1 MKKRTPS
8 PTLPR
13 CAGEGAALRVF
24 GRGCVLF
31 VLYVLLVLSGCRGGG
46 SSEPGPY
53 KQAPIILISV
63 DTLRSDRLPAY
74 GYGNVKTPAI
84 DAFRQEAV
92 LFERAY
98 SHVPL
103 TLPSHSTILSG
114 RLPGEH
120 GVRDNSGYLFDAKRT
135 PYLPKILKEAGYKT
149 GAAVSTFVLRAET
162 GLADGFD
169 FYEADIDVRATE
181 SLGNSQRS
189 GRETARVAE
198 EWVKSVSS
206 EPFFLF
212 FHIYEPHTP
221 YAPEPAFASYP
232 DPYDGEVATA
242 DAIVG
247 ELLEALKAQG
257 VYDKAIVLLLSDH
270 GEGLRDH
277 GEQEHGIFLYREALQ
292 VPLMLKLPKGE
303 RGGTTVKAP
312 AQLLDVFPT
321 LLKLAGLPVPQGTP
335 GVSLLTLD
343 SSEAPQR
350 TLFAETFYPR
360 LHLGWSELFSAIRGS
375 SHYIEAP
382 QPELFDLAADPAEK
396 TNVLSRERRT
406 YAELRKAVEG
416 DKIPLAAPSA
426 VDEET
431 AAKLAALGYIGS
443 AVNAGDGPLPDP
455 KGKIGTLDGLG
466 QALNLYSQQR
476 YAEAVPLFQALVEAN
491 PLMLDAWENLGQ
503 SLQKLGRYDEA
514 LAAFDRAMKVSGGAG
529 HVALAMASALFDMER
544 LGEARKYA
552 EIGLPTSPAVAHNL
566 LAQIALHEKDLPRA
580 EKEARAALAAR
591 GSRLGPVVTL
601 ATILQVQGKPEEG
614 LRLADQAMAEMSPG
628 QKFPG
633 LFLVRGDL
641 LARLGRAGEA
651 EEAFLREIRDFPG
664 DTAGYTR
671 LAVLYASAGRPDD
684 AVTAIRTMVENQR
697 SPAAYVAAVKTL
709 RILGDP
715 QGAAALLRHAMA
727 LHPDS
732 KELRALAG

>member
-1 MKKRTPS
+1 MR
-8 PTLPR
+8 
-13 CAGEGAALRVF
+13 RVLA
-24 GRGCVLF
+24 VLA
-31 VLYVLLVLSGCRGGG
+31 VLAVLSGCGGGGG

-53 KQAPIILISV
+53 KKAPIILISV

-74 GYGNVKTPAI
+74 GYGKVKTPAF
-84 DAFRQEAV
+84 DAFRQDSV

-162 GLADGFD
+162 GLAQGFD

-189 GRETARVAE
+189 GRETSRAALN
-198 EWVKSVSS
+198 WVKTVSS

-212 FHIYEPHTP
+212 VHIYEPHTP

-247 ELLEALKAQG
+247 ELLDGLKAQG
-257 VYDKAIVLLLSDH
+257 VYDNSIILLLSDH

-292 VPLMLKLPKGE
+292 VPMMLKLPEGE
-303 RGGTTVKAP
+303 RGGATIKSP

-321 LLKLAGLPVPQGTP
+321 LLKLAGLPVPEGTP
-335 GVSLLTLD
+335 GASLLSLD
-343 SSEAPQR
+343 GADAPER

-360 LHLGWSELFSAIRGS
+360 LHLGWSELFSAVRGG

-382 QPELFDLAADPAEK
+382 EPELYDLASDPAEK
-396 TNVLSRERRT
+396 TNVLTRERRT
-406 YAELRKAVEG
+406 YVELRKAIEG
-416 DKIPLAAPSA
+416 NKVSLAAPSA

-431 AAKLAALGYIGS
+431 ASKLASLGYIGS
-443 AVNAGDGPLPDP
+443 SVNAGDGPLADP
-455 KGKIGTLDGLG
+455 KGKIHTLDDLG
-466 QALNLYSQQR
+466 QALNLFSQQR
-476 YAEAVPLFQALVEAN
+476 YADAVPLFQGLVEAN

-514 LAAFDRAMKVSGGAG
+514 LAAFDQAMKVSGGAG

-544 LGEARKYA
+544 FDDARKHA

-566 LAQIALHEKDLPRA
+566 LAQIALQEKDLPRA
-580 EKEARAALAAR
+580 EKEARAALEAR

-601 ATILQVQGKPEEG
+601 ASILQVQGKLEEG
-614 LRLADQAMAEMSPG
+614 LRLTDQAIGEMGAG

-671 LAVLYASAGRPDD
+671 LAVLYTSAGQPQSAI
-684 AVTAIRTMVENQR
+684 AVIRAMVESQR
-697 SPAAYVAAVKTL
+697 SPAAYVAAIKTL

-715 QGAAALLRHAMA
+715 QGAAALLRHGMAM
-727 LHPDS
+727 HPDS

>member
-1 MKKRTPS
+1 MRK
-8 PTLPR
+8 
-13 CAGEGAALRVF
+13 
-24 GRGCVLF
+24 VLS
-31 VLYVLLVLSGCRGGG
+31 VLYVLLVLSACRNGQTD
-46 SSEPGPY
+46 PGPY
-53 KQAPIILISV
+53 KGAPIILISV

-74 GYGNVKTPAI
+74 GYDKVKTPAF
-84 DAFRQEAV
+84 DALRQDAV
-92 LFERAY
+92 LFERAF

-103 TLPSHSTILSG
+103 TLPSHATILSG

-120 GVRDNSGYLFDAKRT
+120 GVRDNSGYLFDAKKT

-162 GLADGFD
+162 GMADGFD
-169 FYEADIDVRATE
+169 FYEADIDIRATE

-189 GRETARVAE
+189 GRETSRAALD
-198 EWVKSVSS
+198 WVKSVSS

-221 YAPEPAFASYP
+221 YAPEPAFNSYA

-247 ELLEALKAQG
+247 ELIEGLKAQG

-292 VPLMLKLPKGE
+292 VPMMLKLPEGE
-303 RGGTTVKAP
+303 RRGATVKAP

-321 LLKLAGLPVPQGTP
+321 LLKLAGLPVPEKTAGA
-335 GVSLLTLD
+335 SLLTLD
-343 SSEAPQR
+343 AEGAPER

-360 LHLGWSELFSAIRGS
+360 LHLGWSELFSAVRGG

-382 QPELFDLAADPAEK
+382 EPELYDLTADPAEK
-396 TNVLSRERRT
+396 TNVLTRERRT
-406 YAELRKAVEG
+406 YAELRKALEG
-416 DKIPLAAPSA
+416 DKIPLTAPSA

-431 AAKLAALGYIGS
+431 ASKLASLGYIGS
-443 AVNAGDGPLPDP
+443 AVDAGDGPLPDP
-455 KGKIGTLDGLG
+455 KSRIHTLDDLG
-466 QALNLYSQQR
+466 RALNLFSQQR
-476 YAEAVPLFQALVEAN
+476 YAEAVPLFQALVQAN

-514 LAAFDRAMKVSGGAG
+514 IAAYDQAMKVSGGAG
-529 HVALAMASALFDMER
+529 HVALGMASAFLDMQRFDD
-544 LGEARKYA
+544 AKKHA
-552 EIGLPTSPAVAHNL
+552 EIGLPTSPAVAHNI
-566 LAQIALHEKDLPRA
+566 LAQVALQTKDLATA
-580 EKEARAALAAR
+580 EKEARAALEAR
-591 GSRLGPVVTL
+591 GSRIGPVVTL
-601 ATILQVQGKPEEG
+601 ASILQVQGKMEEG
-614 LRLADQAMAEMSPG
+614 LRLTDEAIAEMSPG

-633 LFLVRGDL
+633 LYLVRGDL
-641 LARLGRAGEA
+641 LGRLGRAGEA
-651 EEAFLREIRDFPG
+651 EAAFRREISDFPA
-664 DTAGYTR
+664 DTAAYTR
-671 LAVLYASAGRPDD
+671 LAVLYASANRPQE
-684 AVTAIRTMVENQR
+684 AVAALRALVESQR
-697 SPAAYVAAVKTL
+697 SPAAFAAAVKTL

-715 QGAAALLRHAMA
+715 QGAAALLRHGMA

>member
-1 MKKRTPS
+1 MTLTPR
-8 PTLPR
+8 PPLPS
-13 CAGEGAALRVF
+13 ALPVPRER
-24 GRGCVLF
+24 GRLVLC
-31 VLYVLLVLSGCRGGG
+31 VLYVLLVLSGCQG

-53 KQAPIILISV
+53 ENAPIILISV

-74 GYGNVKTPAI
+74 GYGKVKTPAI
-84 DAFRQEAV
+84 DAFRQDSV

-103 TLPSHSTILSG
+103 TLPSHATILSG

-120 GVRDNSGYLFDAKRT
+120 GVRDNSGYLFDSKRT

-162 GLADGFD
+162 GMAEGFD

-189 GRETARVAE
+189 GRETSRAALK
-198 EWVKSVSS
+198 WVESVSS

-247 ELLEALKAQG
+247 EMLDGLKAQG
-257 VYDKAIVLLLSDH
+257 VYDKAIVILLSDH

-292 VPLMLKLPKGE
+292 VPLMLKLPGGE
-303 RGGTTVKAP
+303 RRGATVKSP

-321 LLKLAGLPVPQGTP
+321 LLKLAGLSVPEGTP
-335 GVSLLTLD
+335 GASLLTLD
-343 SSEAPQR
+343 GPDAPER

-360 LHLGWSELFSAIRGS
+360 LHLGWSELFSAVRGN

-382 QPELFDLAADPAEK
+382 EAELYDLAADPAEK
-396 TNVLSRERRT
+396 TNVLTRERRT
-406 YAELRKAVEG
+406 YAELRKAIEG
-416 DKIPLAAPSA
+416 DKVPLAAPSA

-431 AAKLAALGYIGS
+431 ASKLASLGYIGS

-455 KGKIGTLDGLG
+455 KAKIHTLDDLG
-466 QALNLYSQQR
+466 KALQTFSLQR
-476 YAEAVPLFQALVEAN
+476 YAEAVPLFQGLVEAN

-514 LAAFDRAMKVSGGAG
+514 LAAYDQAMKVSGGAG
-529 HVALAMASALFDMER
+529 HVALAMASALFDMKR
-544 LGEARKYA
+544 FDDARKHA

-566 LAQIALHEKDLPRA
+566 LAQIALQEKDLPRA
-580 EKEARAALAAR
+580 EKEARAALTAR

-601 ATILQVQGKPEEG
+601 ASILQVQGKLEEG
-614 LRLADQAMAEMSPG
+614 LRLTDQAVGEMSAG

-671 LAVLYASAGRPDD
+671 LAVLYTSAGRPQD
-684 AVTAIRTMVENQR
+684 AVAAIRTMIENQK
-697 SPAAYVAAVKTL
+697 SPAAYVAAVNTL

>member
-1 MKKRTPS
+1 MKR
-8 PTLPR
+8 
-13 CAGEGAALRVF
+13 
-24 GRGCVLF
+24 VLF
-31 VLYVLLVLSGCRGGG
+31 VLCVLLVLSCRNDPAD
-46 SSEPGPY
+46 PGPY
-53 KQAPIILISV
+53 KGAPIILISV

-74 GYGNVKTPAI
+74 GYDKVKTPAF
-84 DAFRQEAV
+84 DALRQDSV

-103 TLPSHSTILSG
+103 TLPSHATILSG
-114 RLPGEH
+114 LLPGEH
-120 GVRDNSGYLFDAKRT
+120 GVRDNSGYLFDAKKN

-162 GLADGFD
+162 GMADGFD

-189 GRETARVAE
+189 GRETSKAALK
-198 EWVKSVSS
+198 WVESVSS

-221 YAPEPAFASYP
+221 YSPEPAFAGYA

-242 DAIVG
+242 DAVVG
-247 ELLEALKAQG
+247 ELLDGLRAQG

-292 VPLMLKLPKGE
+292 VPMMLKLPGGE
-303 RGGTTVKAP
+303 RRGATIESP

-321 LLKLAGLPVPQGTP
+321 LLKLAGLPVPEKTP
-335 GVSLLTLD
+335 GASLLTLD
-343 SSEAPQR
+343 AEGAPER
-350 TLFAETFYPR
+350 TVFAETFYPR
-360 LHLGWSELFSAIRGS
+360 LHLGWSELFSAIRGG

-382 QPELFDLAADPAEK
+382 EPELYDLAADPGEK
-396 TNVLSRERRT
+396 TNVLTRERRT
-406 YAELRKAVEG
+406 YAELRKAIEG
-416 DKIPLAAPSA
+416 DKVPLAAPSA

-431 AAKLAALGYIGS
+431 ASKLASLGYIGS
-443 AVNAGDGPLPDP
+443 AVDAGDGPLPDP
-455 KGKIGTLDGLG
+455 KSRIHTLDDLG
-466 QALNLYSQQR
+466 KALNLFSQQR
-476 YAEAVPLFQALVEAN
+476 HAEAVPLFQALVQAN

-503 SLQKLGRYDEA
+503 SLQKLGRYEEAIAAYDE
-514 LAAFDRAMKVSGGAG
+514 AMKVSGGAG
-529 HVALAMASALFDMER
+529 HVALGMASAFLDMQRFDD
-544 LGEARKYA
+544 ARKHA
-552 EIGLPTSPAVAHNL
+552 EIGLPTSPAVAHNI
-566 LAQIALHEKDLPRA
+566 LAQVALQTKDLATA
-580 EKEARAALAAR
+580 EKEARAALEAR
-591 GSRLGPVVTL
+591 GSRIGPVVTL
-601 ATILQVQGKPEEG
+601 ASILQVQGKTDEG
-614 LRLADQAMAEMSPG
+614 LRLTGEAIAEMSPG

-633 LFLVRGDL
+633 LYLVRGDL

-651 EEAFLREIRDFPG
+651 EAAFKREIADFPA
-664 DTAGYTR
+664 DTAAYTR
-671 LAVLYASAGRPDD
+671 LAVLYASAGQPQA
-684 AVTAIRTMVENQR
+684 AVGALRTLVESQR
-697 SPAAYVAAVKTL
+697 SPAAFAAAVKTL

-715 QGAAALLRHAMA
+715 QGAAALLRHGMS

>member
-1 MKKRTPS
+1 MTLTPR
-8 PTLPR
+8 PPLPS
-13 CAGEGAALRVF
+13 ALPVPRER
-24 GRGCVLF
+24 GRLVLLVLF
-31 VLYVLLVLSGCRGGG
+31 VLCVLLVLSACGGG
-46 SSEPGPY
+46 SGEPGPY
-53 KQAPIILISV
+53 KQPPIILISV

-74 GYGNVKTPAI
+74 GYGKVETPAI
-84 DAFRQEAV
+84 DALRQDSV

-103 TLPSHSTILSG
+103 TLPSHATILSG

-149 GAAVSTFVLRAET
+149 GAAVSSFVLRAET
-162 GLADGFD
+162 GMADGFD
-169 FYEADIDVRATE
+169 LYEADIDVRATE

-189 GRETARVAE
+189 GRETSRVAL
-198 EWVKSVSS
+198 EWVRSVSA
-206 EPFFLF
+206 EPFFLL

-232 DPYDGEVATA
+232 DRYDGEVATA

-247 ELLEALKAQG
+247 ELLEGLKAQG

-292 VPLMLKLPKGE
+292 VPLMLELPEGE
-303 RGGTTVKAP
+303 RRGTTVKAP

-335 GVSLLTLD
+335 GASLLTLD
-343 SSEAPQR
+343 DPGAPER

-360 LHLGWSELFSAIRGS
+360 LHLGWSELFSAIRGG
-375 SHYIEAP
+375 SHYIDAP
-382 QPELFDLAADPAEK
+382 EPELYDLAADPAER
-396 TNVLSRERRT
+396 TNVLTRERRT

-416 DKIPLAAPSA
+416 EKVPLAAPSA

-431 AAKLAALGYIGS
+431 ASKLASLGYIGS
-443 AVNAGDGPLPDP
+443 AVSAGEGPLPDP
-455 KGKIGTLDGLG
+455 KGKIHTLDDLG
-466 QALNLYSQQR
+466 KALNVYSQQR

-514 LAAFDRAMKVSGGAG
+514 LAAYDQAMKVSGGAG
-529 HVALAMASALFDMER
+529 HVALAMASALFDMKR
-544 LGEARKYA
+544 FDEARKHA

-566 LAQIALHEKDLPRA
+566 LAQIALQEKDLPRA
-580 EKEARAALAAR
+580 EEEARAALAAR

-601 ATILQVQGKPEEG
+601 ASILQVQGKLEEG
-614 LRLADQAMAEMSPG
+614 LRLTDQAIGEMGEG

-651 EEAFLREIRDFPG
+651 EAAFLREIRDFPG
-664 DTAGYTR
+664 DAAGYTR
-671 LAVLYASAGRPDD
+671 LAVLYASAGRPQD
-684 AVTAIRTMVENQR
+684 AVVAIRTMIENQK
-697 SPAAYVAAVKTL
+697 SPAAYAAAVKTL

>member
-1 MKKRTPS
+1 MTFTPR
-8 PTLPR
+8 PPLPSAR
-13 CAGEGAALRVF
+13 PDPRER
-24 GRGCVLF
+24 GRLVLV
-31 VLYVLLVLSGCRGGG
+31 VLAVLVVLSGCRG
-46 SSEPGPY
+46 SEPGPY
-53 KQAPIILISV
+53 KDAPIILISV

-74 GYGNVKTPAI
+74 GYGKVKTPAL
-84 DAFRQEAV
+84 DALRRESV

-103 TLPSHSTILSG
+103 TLPSHATILSG
-114 RLPGEH
+114 QLPGEH

-189 GRETARVAE
+189 GRETSRAALD
-198 EWVKSVSS
+198 WVKSVSS

-221 YAPEPAFASYP
+221 YAPEAAFAGYA

-247 ELLEALKAQG
+247 ELLDGLKAQG

-292 VPLMLKLPKGE
+292 VPLMLKLPQGE
-303 RGGTTVKAP
+303 RSGSTVKAP

-321 LLKLAGLPVPQGTP
+321 LLQLAGLSVPEAPAAMKDKPV
-335 GVSLLTLD
+335 GVSLLSLD
-343 SSEAPQR
+343 AAGAPQR
-350 TLFAETFYPR
+350 TVFAETFYPR
-360 LHLGWSELFSAIRGS
+360 LHFGWSELFSAVRGG
-375 SHYIEAP
+375 SHYIDAP
-382 QPELFDLAADPAEK
+382 EPELYDLAADPAER
-396 TNVLSRERRT
+396 TNVLTRERRT
-406 YAELRKAVEG
+406 LGELRKAVAG
-416 DKIPLAAPSA
+416 ARVPLAAPSA
-426 VDEET
+426 VDAET
-431 AAKLAALGYIGS
+431 AAKLAALGYSGA
-443 AVNAGDGPLPDP
+443 AVDAGDGPLPDP
-455 KGKIGTLDGLG
+455 KRQIHTLDGLG
-466 QALNLYSQQR
+466 RALHLFSQQR
-476 YAEAVPLFQALVEAN
+476 YAEAVPLFQGLVEVN

-514 LAAFDRAMKVSGGAG
+514 LAAYDRAMKVSGGAG
-529 HVALAMASALFDMER
+529 HVALAMASALLDMQR
-544 LGEARKYA
+544 LDEARTHA

-566 LAQIALHEKDLPRA
+566 LAQIALNEKDLATA
-580 EKEARAALAAR
+580 EKEARAALEAR

-601 ATILQVQGKPEEG
+601 ASILQVQGKLEEG
-614 LRLADQAMAEMSPG
+614 LRLTDQATGEMGVG

-671 LAVLYASAGRPDD
+671 LAVLYAAAGRPQD
-684 AVTAIRTMVENQR
+684 AVAAIRNMIENQR
-697 SPAAYVAAVKTL
+697 SPAAYAAAVKTL

-715 QGAAALLRHAMA
+715 QGAAALLRHAMT

>member
-1 MKKRTPS
+1 MR
-8 PTLPR
+8 
-13 CAGEGAALRVF
+13 RVLA
-24 GRGCVLF
+24 VLAVF
-31 VLYVLLVLSGCRGGG
+31 AVLSGCQGKSG
-46 SSEPGPY
+46 EPGPY
-53 KQAPIILISV
+53 ENAPIILISV

-74 GYGNVKTPAI
+74 GYGKVKTPAI
-84 DAFRQEAV
+84 DALRQDSV

-103 TLPSHSTILSG
+103 TLPSHATILSG
-114 RLPGEH
+114 RLPGDH

-162 GLADGFD
+162 GMAEGFD

-189 GRETARVAE
+189 GRETSRASL

-232 DPYDGEVATA
+232 DLYDGEVATA

-247 ELLEALKAQG
+247 ELLDGLKAQG
-257 VYDKAIVLLLSDH
+257 VYDKAIVILLSDH

-277 GEQEHGIFLYREALQ
+277 GELEHGIFLYREALQ
-292 VPLMLKLPKGE
+292 VPLMLKLPE
-303 RGGTTVKAP
+303 SERRGGTIKSP

-321 LLKLAGLPVPQGTP
+321 LLRLAGLSVPEGTP
-335 GVSLLTLD
+335 GASLLGLD
-343 SSEAPQR
+343 APDAPER

-360 LHLGWSELFSAIRGS
+360 LHLGWSELFSAIRGG

-382 QPELFDLAADPAEK
+382 EPELYDLASDPAEK
-396 TNVLSRERRT
+396 TNVLARERRT
-406 YAELRKAVEG
+406 YAELRKAIEG
-416 DKIPLAAPSA
+416 DKAPLTAPSA

-431 AAKLAALGYIGS
+431 ASKLASLGYIGS
-443 AVNAGDGPLPDP
+443 AVNAGDGPLADP
-455 KGKIGTLDGLG
+455 KGKIHTLDDLG
-466 QALNLYSQQR
+466 KALNMFSQQR
-476 YAEAVPLFQALVEAN
+476 YAEALPLFQELVEAN

-514 LAAFDRAMKVSGGAG
+514 LAAYDQAMKVSGGAG
-529 HVALAMASALFDMER
+529 HVALAMASALFDMKR
-544 LGEARKYA
+544 FDDARKHA

-566 LAQIALHEKDLPRA
+566 LAQIALQEKDLPRA
-580 EKEARAALAAR
+580 EKEARAALEAR

-601 ATILQVQGKPEEG
+601 ASILQVQGKLEEG
-614 LRLADQAMAEMSPG
+614 LRLTDQAIGEMSAG

-651 EEAFLREIRDFPG
+651 EEAFLREVRDFPG

-671 LAVLYASAGRPDD
+671 VAVLYASVGRPQD
-684 AVTAIRTMVENQR
+684 AVGAIRTMVENQR

-715 QGAAALLRHAMA
+715 QGAAALLRHAMSM
-727 LHPDS
+727 HPDS